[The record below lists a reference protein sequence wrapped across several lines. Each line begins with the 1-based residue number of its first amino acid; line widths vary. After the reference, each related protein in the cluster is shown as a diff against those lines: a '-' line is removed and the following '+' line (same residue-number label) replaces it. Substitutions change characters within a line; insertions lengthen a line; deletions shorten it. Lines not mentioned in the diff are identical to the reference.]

1 MSITEKLASL
11 RDERL
16 ARIHSAL
23 KARDW
28 VEGALYDAEKGV
40 TMDKWALMVQREMN
54 KRVLSKKKVAQ
65 LV

>member
-16 ARIHSAL
+16 ARIHACL
-23 KARDW
+23 LARDW
-28 VEGALYDAEKGV
+28 CDGAWYDVEQGV